1 MADLKLGKYQHFKGG
16 IVEVLHIASHSETLE
31 KFVVY
36 KALYEC
42 KTYGKG
48 SIWIRPLKM
57 FKEKV
62 IVDNK
67 KVPRFKYIG

>member
-16 IVEVLHIASHSETLE
+16 IVEVLYIASHSETLE

-36 KALYEC
+36 KSLYDC
-42 KTYGKG
+42 RTYGKG

-57 FKEKV
+57 FKENV
-62 IVDNK
+62 VVDGK
-67 KVPRFKYIG
+67 KVPRFKYIE